1 MNSLCL
7 NKTAP
12 KSEYSVR
19 RHGRPN
25 TKDYRIY
32 FERTRDKMPVSPCHD
47 IPLYHDEKGG
57 VLNMVVEI
65 PRWTNAK
72 YEVIHIQFAKCTAL
86 RNG

>member
-1 MNSLCL
+1 MNSPY
-7 NKTAP
+7 KTAP

-19 RHGRPN
+19 RHGRPH
-25 TKDYRIY
+25 TMDYRIY

-47 IPLYHDEKGG
+47 IPLYHDKKEG

-72 YEVIHIQFAKCTAL
+72 YEVIYPTCI
-86 RNG
+86 NYS